1 MPRTYNYADSIIMI
15 NWNNYW
21 KPTTKTMRAVGDTLL
36 GVGTLA
42 SSYGIMEGEKDI
54 AMLCLGSGVVGKFLT
69 NFTKDEGRTTP
80 ADSGNMSDDNLP
92 QS

>member
-1 MPRTYNYADSIIMI
+1 MI
-15 NWNNYW
+15 KWSNYW

-54 AMLCLGSGVVGKFLT
+54 AIICLSSGVVGKFIT
-69 NFTKDEGRTTP
+69 NFTKDERTDEGRDTTLN
-80 ADSGNMSDDNLP
+80 SGDIDDNNVK
-92 QS
+92 Q